1 MIFSF
6 QTSSLPHSF
15 LPITLRLL
23 GSNHLQ
29 EPIIRPKGIPFY
41 QWFFCEKG
49 IGEVILNQQKLCL
62 SEGQGLF
69 IYPGVPHS
77 YHGLT
82 SDWTLDFFG
91 FDGPILADMLPLLHM
106 QESGIY
112 QFSDRTV
119 FPAYIHR
126 LTKLCGTPD
135 RKVEQAF
142 SKTCYCFLLDLY
154 SCITYMSFTG
164 TASDDHILHQISS
177 FLEEHYA
184 EDISLDMLSEQLCLT
199 PEYLCTYYK
208 KRMQCT
214 IMYSLLILRISH
226 ARIFLRQY
234 PERKVK
240 EIARMCGFDSPSY
253 FCRQF
258 KKIVGVTPDQFRK
271 GIHPA
276 EPNCKYT
283 SDNETG
289 AGY

>member
-1 MIFSF
+1 MIYSF
-6 QTSSLPHSF
+6 QTADFHHSA

-23 GSNHLQ
+23 GDRHLQ
-29 EPIIRPKGIPFY
+29 EPIIRSEGIPFY
-41 QWFFCEKG
+41 QWFFCDKG
-49 IGEVILNQQKLCL
+49 CGEIILNQQKLCL

-82 SDWTLDFFG
+82 PDWTLDIFG
-91 FDGPILADMLPLLHM
+91 FDGPVLPSMLPLLHM

-112 QFSDRTV
+112 HFSDRTV
-119 FPAYIHR
+119 FPAHIRR
-126 LTKLCGTPD
+126 LTKLCDAPGS
-135 RKVEQAF
+135 KVEQDF
-142 SKTCYCFLLDLY
+142 SKACYSFLLDLY
-154 SCITYMSFTG
+154 NCITYISSTDI
-164 TASDDHILHQISS
+164 ASDDHILHQITS

-184 EDISLDMLSEQLCLT
+184 EDISLDMLSEQLHLT

-208 KRMQCT
+208 KKMQCT
-214 IMYSLLILRISH
+214 IMNALLTLRISR